1 MNKFLY
7 TLLLVIL
14 VLALVAGFYFT
25 CFPQGRAMWNTYQNS
40 LHKIDDRTTYEQR
53 KLVEDTCRSMIASWN
68 ADILIYKQYRKSDSP
83 EKQSWAEEALM
94 RANKTAVTYNEYI
107 LKNSYVFQGNIP
119 DDIYAVITPI
129 TD

>member
-14 VLALVAGFYFT
+14 VLALAAGFYFT

-119 DDIYAVITPI
+119 SDIYAVITPI